1 MFKGNESL
9 ALKSLPA
16 VVVLPYFTASEKEN
30 LPTERKQNYVITK
43 RKKKKE
49 NSDYYH
55 LSNRKMIDVVFF
67 SLVSLLAF
75 HSSEKVLSAQVC
87 SLACVS
93 ITVLLLKTRSKA
105 GSAKVNI
112 SGRVKKVTVTTNN
125 RKQARFNSARRKKA
139 KH

>member
-1 MFKGNESL
+1 
-9 ALKSLPA
+9 
-16 VVVLPYFTASEKEN
+16 
-30 LPTERKQNYVITK
+30 
-43 RKKKKE
+43 
-49 NSDYYH
+49 
-55 LSNRKMIDVVFF
+55 MIDVVFF